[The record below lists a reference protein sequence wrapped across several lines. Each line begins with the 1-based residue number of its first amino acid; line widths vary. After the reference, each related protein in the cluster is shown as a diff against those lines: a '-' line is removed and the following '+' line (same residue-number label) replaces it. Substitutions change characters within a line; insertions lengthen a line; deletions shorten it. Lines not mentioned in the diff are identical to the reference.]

1 MAADHS
7 DLPSRAIIQLSHKE
21 AKEFLLKHESYLNFS
36 LPPYFRFDDLISEV
50 AKKLKKNFS
59 FKKHCKS
66 ASRVERVNYTIL
78 NNKDGKLS
86 WRPYELIHPV
96 LYVSLVDQMTRKESW
111 QEIVDRFTE
120 FTSLPRISCLSL
132 PVESLTTETDK
143 AEQIKHWW
151 MEVEQKSIEL
161 SLEYEFVV
169 HTDLVDCYAA
179 IYTHSIAW
187 ALHTREVAKENRTDM
202 TLIGNVIDRHIQAM
216 RNGQTNGI
224 PQGSVLTD
232 FIAEMVL
239 GYADSELSCSIRK
252 EGIEDYRIL
261 RYRDDYRIFVNN
273 PLHGEIILRCL
284 TKVVIELGL
293 KLKSEKTKVSS
304 EVIQTSIKDS
314 KQDWVF
320 RRTGDRLLQKQLLII
335 HDHCLKHPNSGSV
348 RRALSEFGKRLER
361 ETKTDSPLP
370 LISIVVDIAIRS
382 PSAYPEAAA
391 ILSKLIELIN
401 NEGKERAIA
410 VKVRDRFS
418 ALPHTGHMEM
428 WLQRS
433 TIKFA
438 PDIEY
443 CEPLCRLVC
452 QESVPI
458 WNDDWI
464 DLKALKGVVDPA
476 KIIDRKIL
484 REVGRVIQSEE
495 IRIFDESYS

>member
-1 MAADHS
+1 MAADQRVS
-7 DLPSRAIIQLSHKE
+7 PSRTIIQLSHKE
-21 AKEFLLKHESYLNFS
+21 ANEFLLKHESYLNFS
-36 LPPYFRFDDLISEV
+36 LPPYFRFDDLIGEV
-50 AKKLKKNFS
+50 AQKLKKNFS
-59 FKKHCKS
+59 FQKHCRS
-66 ASRVERVNYTIL
+66 ASRVEGVNYTIL
-78 NNKDGKLS
+78 NNKDGKFS

-96 LYVSLVDQMTRKESW
+96 LYVSLVDQMTREDSW
-111 QEIVDRFTE
+111 RDIVTRFIE
-120 FTSLPRISCLSL
+120 FAFIPRISCLSL

-151 MEVEQKSIEL
+151 VEVEQKSIEL
-161 SLEYEFVV
+161 SLEYRFVV

-187 ALHTREVAKENRTDM
+187 ALHTREIAKANRTDM
-202 TLIGNVIDRHIQAM
+202 SLIGNVIDRHIQAM

-284 TKVVIELGL
+284 TKVMNELGL
-293 KLKSEKTKVSS
+293 KLKPEKTKVSS
-304 EVIQTSIKDS
+304 EVIQTSIRDDKL
-314 KQDWVF
+314 DWVF

-335 HDHCLKHPNSGSV
+335 HDHGMKHPNSGSV
-348 RRALSEFGKRLER
+348 RRALSEFDRRLER
-361 ETKTDSPLP
+361 ETKSDFPLP

-391 ILSKLIELIN
+391 ILSKLIEFIDDR
-401 NEGKERAIA
+401 GKERAIA
-410 VKVRDRFS
+410 VKVRDRFL

-433 TIKFA
+433 SIKFA
-438 PDIEY
+438 PDIEFA
-443 CEPLCRLVC
+443 EPLCRLVC

-464 DLKALKGVVDPA
+464 DLKTLKTVVDPA
-476 KIIDRKIL
+476 KIIDRKRL
-484 REVGRVIQSEE
+484 EEVGRVIRNEE
-495 IRIFDESYS
+495 IRLFDVTYH